1 MTSAPEA
8 AAGQDWP
15 RALRAAGRRVT
26 RQRLT
31 VLDDTHANPHA
42 TAEMILA
49 DARSAL
55 PSLTPQSVYQV
66 LAELSENGLLRNM
79 QTPSAP
85 ASYETRIGDKHHH
98 VMGIRCGRVDDVDCV
113 IGEAPCLVPD
123 DSAGMRIIAAD
134 VLFRGICAA
143 CEATAAAHD

>member
-1 MTSAPEA
+1 
-8 AAGQDWP
+8 
-15 RALRAAGRRVT
+15 GRRVT

-31 VLDDTHANPHA
+31 VLDVTHANPHA

-66 LAELSENGLLRNM
+66 LADLSEIGLLRNL
-79 QTPSAP
+79 QTPGGP
-85 ASYETRIGDKHHH
+85 ARYETRIGDKHHH
-98 VMGIRCGRVDDVDCV
+98 VLCIRCGRVDDVDSV
-113 IGEAPCLVPD
+113 TGAGPCLVPD

-143 CEATAAAHD
+143 CEAPAAAHD